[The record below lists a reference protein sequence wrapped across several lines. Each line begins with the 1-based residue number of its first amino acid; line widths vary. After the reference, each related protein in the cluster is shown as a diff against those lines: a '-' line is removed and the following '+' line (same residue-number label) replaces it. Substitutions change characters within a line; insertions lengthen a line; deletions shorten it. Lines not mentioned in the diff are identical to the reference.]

1 MAIKRIGQIL
11 VTAGIITEDELQQ
24 ALTKQTKGERIGEAL
39 IRLGMT
45 TETQILK
52 ALEDTT
58 GVQRISLSGITIEE
72 NLLSLVDEEFCRR
85 HVIVPLRIEENKLIF
100 ATSDP
105 LDFNVVEE
113 LRLATGYRPKA
124 YSAPKNDILTQIE
137 KYYGFKKTLEG
148 LGISKTV
155 QEEIDEEDEIREDNI
170 DDTPMVKL
178 VNQILT
184 SAVFQ
189 RASDIHI
196 DPQDDKVIVRYRI
209 DGVLETVREFPIRIH
224 RQMISR
230 IKVMSGMNITET
242 RIPQDGRIQTVIQ
255 DRQFDLRISTLP
267 TVRGEKVVMR
277 ILDMSGNVNRL
288 NSIGLTDKEEKVVR
302 EMISQPNG
310 IVLVSGPTGSGKTT
324 TLYACLYELN
334 RPNVNIITVED
345 PVEIKLTGVNQV
357 QVQSEVNMTFAS
369 ALRSI
374 LRQDPNVI
382 MVGEIRDVETAEI
395 AIRASLTGHLVL
407 STIHTN
413 NAIKTITRLIDM
425 NIEPFLIASSLGGV
439 ISQRLVRRLC
449 KECSYEDHIDA
460 NEREMFSKFYTN
472 VHKIKRA
479 KGCTACNYRGYIGRV
494 GVFEVLPITKPMQRL
509 IAKNAGIEEIEAQAH
524 KDGMV
529 TLMESG
535 LKKVL
540 DGVTTVEEVMKVA
553 NE

>member
-11 VTAGIITEDELQQ
+11 VDAKIISEEQLQL
-24 ALTKQTKGERIGEAL
+24 ALTKQTKGERIGETL
-39 IRLGMT
+39 LRLGLT

-58 GVQRISLSGITIEE
+58 GVQRISLNGITIEE
-72 NLLSLVDEEFCRR
+72 NLLTLVDEEFCRR
-85 HVIVPLRIEENKLIF
+85 HVIVPLKIDDGKLMF

-105 LDFNVVEE
+105 LDFSVVEE

-124 YSAPKNDILTQIE
+124 FSAPKNDILTQIE
-137 KYYGFKKTLEG
+137 KYYGFKRTLEG
-148 LGISKTV
+148 LGIR
-155 QEEIDEEDEIREDNI
+155 QQQAAPEEEDLETSDENI

-189 RASDIHI
+189 RASDIHL
-196 DPQDDKVIVRYRI
+196 DPLDDKVIVRYRI

-230 IKVMSGMNITET
+230 IKVMSGMDITET
-242 RIPQDGRIQTVIQ
+242 RIPQDGRIQSQIQ
-255 DRQFDLRISTLP
+255 DRSFDLRISTLP
-267 TVRGEKVVMR
+267 TVRGEKIVMR
-277 ILDMSGNVNRL
+277 ILDMSGHVNRIG
-288 NSIGLTDKEEKVVR
+288 SIGLTEKEEKVVR
-302 EMISQPNG
+302 DMVMQPNG

-324 TLYACLYELN
+324 TLYACLHELN

-345 PVEIKLTGVNQV
+345 PVESKLAGVNQV
-357 QVQSEVNMTFAS
+357 QVQSEVNLTFAS

-413 NAIKTITRLIDM
+413 SAVKTITRLTDM
-425 NIEPFLIASSLGGV
+425 NIEPFLISSSLGGIV
-439 ISQRLVRRLC
+439 SQRLVRRLC
-449 KECSYEDHIDA
+449 KECSYEDTI
-460 NEREMFSKFYTN
+460 NSTERNLFSKYYTN
-472 VHKIKRA
+472 VHKVKRA
-479 KGCTACNYRGYIGRV
+479 KGCTACNYRGYVGRV
-494 GVFEVLPITKPMQRL
+494 GIFEVLPITKPMQRL
-509 IAKNAGIEEIEAQAH
+509 IANGATNDQLEEQAR
-524 KDGMV
+524 KDGMI
-529 TLMESG
+529 TLIESG
-535 LKKVL
+535 LRKVIE
-540 DGVTTVEEVMKVA
+540 GVTTVEEVMKVA

>member
-11 VTAGIITEDELQQ
+11 VDAKIISEEQLQL
-24 ALTKQTKGERIGEAL
+24 ALTKQTKGERIGETL
-39 IRLGMT
+39 LRLGLT

-58 GVQRISLSGITIEE
+58 GVQRISLNGITIEE
-72 NLLSLVDEEFCRR
+72 NLLTLVDEEFCRR
-85 HVIVPLRIEENKLIF
+85 HVIVPLKIDDGKLMF

-105 LDFNVVEE
+105 LDFSVVEE

-124 YSAPKNDILTQIE
+124 FSAPKNDILTQIE
-137 KYYGFKKTLEG
+137 KYYGFKRTLEG
-148 LGISKTV
+148 LGIR
-155 QEEIDEEDEIREDNI
+155 QQQAAPEEDLETSDENI

-189 RASDIHI
+189 RASDIHL
-196 DPQDDKVIVRYRI
+196 DPLDDKVIVRYRI

-230 IKVMSGMNITET
+230 IKVMSGMDITET
-242 RIPQDGRIQTVIQ
+242 RIPQDGRIQSQIQ
-255 DRQFDLRISTLP
+255 DRSFDLRISTLP
-267 TVRGEKVVMR
+267 TVRGEKIVMR
-277 ILDMSGNVNRL
+277 ILDMSGHVNRIG
-288 NSIGLTDKEEKVVR
+288 SIGLTEKEEKVVR
-302 EMISQPNG
+302 DMVMQPNG

-324 TLYACLYELN
+324 TLYACLHELN

-345 PVEIKLTGVNQV
+345 PVESKLAGVNQV
-357 QVQSEVNMTFAS
+357 QVQSEVNLTFAS

-413 NAIKTITRLIDM
+413 SAVKTITRLTDM
-425 NIEPFLIASSLGGV
+425 NIEPFLISSSLGGIV
-439 ISQRLVRRLC
+439 SQRLVRRLC
-449 KECSYEDHIDA
+449 KECSYEDTI
-460 NEREMFSKFYTN
+460 NSTERNLFSKYYTN
-472 VHKIKRA
+472 VHKVKRA
-479 KGCTACNYRGYIGRV
+479 KGCTACNYRGYVGRV
-494 GVFEVLPITKPMQRL
+494 GIFEVLPITKPMQRL
-509 IAKNAGIEEIEAQAH
+509 IANGATNDQLEEQAR
-524 KDGMV
+524 KDGMI
-529 TLMESG
+529 TLIESG
-535 LKKVL
+535 LRKVIE
-540 DGVTTVEEVMKVA
+540 GVTTVEEVMKVA

>member
-11 VTAGIITEDELQQ
+11 VDAKIITEDELQQ
-24 ALTKQTKGERIGEAL
+24 ALAKQTKGERIGEAL

-58 GVQRISLSGITIEE
+58 GVQRISLSGITVEE
-72 NLLSLVDEEFCRR
+72 SLLSLVAEEFCRR
-85 HVIVPLRIEENKLIF
+85 HVIIPLRIEDNKIMF
-100 ATSDP
+100 ATHDP

-124 YSAPKNDILTQIE
+124 FSAPKNDILTQIE
-137 KYYGFKKTLEG
+137 KYYGFKRTLEG
-148 LGISKTV
+148 LGIR
-155 QEEIDEEDEIREDNI
+155 QQIEEESEIQEDNI

-189 RASDIHI
+189 RASDIHL
-196 DPQDDKVIVRYRI
+196 DPLDDKIIVRYRV
-209 DGVLETVREFPIRIH
+209 DGVLETVRDFPIRIH

-242 RIPQDGRIQTVIQ
+242 RVPQDGRIQTIIQ
-255 DRQFDLRISTLP
+255 DRSFDLRISTLP
-267 TVRGEKVVMR
+267 TVRGEKIVMR
-277 ILDMSGNVNRL
+277 ILDISGNVNRIS
-288 NSIGLTDKEEKVVR
+288 SIGLSEKEEKTVR
-302 EMISQPNG
+302 EMVSQPNG

-324 TLYACLYELN
+324 TLYACLHELN

-345 PVEIKLTGVNQV
+345 PVEIKLRGVNQV
-357 QVQSEVNMTFAS
+357 QIQSDVNMTFAS

-374 LRQDPNVI
+374 LRQDPNII
-382 MVGEIRDVETAEI
+382 MVGEIRDIETAEI

-413 NAIKTITRLIDM
+413 SAVKTISRLLDM
-425 NIEPFLIASSLGGV
+425 NIEPFLIATSMAGV
-439 ISQRLVRRLC
+439 VSQRLVRRLC
-449 KECSYEDHIDA
+449 KECSYEDTI
-460 NEREMFSKFYTN
+460 NTSEKTLFSKFYTN

-479 KGCTACNYRGYIGRV
+479 KGCTACNYRGYAGRV
-494 GVFEVLPITKPMQRL
+494 GIFEVLPITKPMQRL
-509 IAKNAGIEEIEAQAH
+509 ITDNAPIDQLEAQAR

-535 LKKVL
+535 LRKVI
-540 DGVTTVEEVMKVA
+540 DGVTTIEEVMKVA

>member
-11 VTAGIITEDELQQ
+11 VDAKIITEDELQQ
-24 ALTKQTKGERIGEAL
+24 ALAKQTKGERIGEAL

-58 GVQRISLSGITIEE
+58 GVQRISLSGITVEE
-72 NLLSLVDEEFCRR
+72 SLLSLVAEEFCRR
-85 HVIVPLRIEENKLIF
+85 HVIIPLRIEDNKIMF
-100 ATSDP
+100 ATHDP

-124 YSAPKNDILTQIE
+124 FSAPKNDILTQIE
-137 KYYGFKKTLEG
+137 KYYGFKRTLEG
-148 LGISKTV
+148 LGIR
-155 QEEIDEEDEIREDNI
+155 QQIEEESEIQEDNI

-189 RASDIHI
+189 RASDIHL
-196 DPQDDKVIVRYRI
+196 DPLDDKIIVRYRV
-209 DGVLETVREFPIRIH
+209 DGVLETVRDFPIRIH

-242 RIPQDGRIQTVIQ
+242 RVPQDGRIQTVIQ
-255 DRQFDLRISTLP
+255 DRSFDLRISTLP
-267 TVRGEKVVMR
+267 TVRGEKIVMR
-277 ILDMSGNVNRL
+277 ILDISGNVNRIS
-288 NSIGLTDKEEKVVR
+288 SIGLSEKEEKTVR
-302 EMISQPNG
+302 EMVSQPNG

-324 TLYACLYELN
+324 TLYACLHELN

-345 PVEIKLTGVNQV
+345 PVEIKLRGVNQV
-357 QVQSEVNMTFAS
+357 QIQSDVNMTFAS

-374 LRQDPNVI
+374 LRQDPNII
-382 MVGEIRDVETAEI
+382 MVGEIRDIETAEI

-413 NAIKTITRLIDM
+413 SAVKTISRLLDM
-425 NIEPFLIASSLGGV
+425 NIEPFLIATSMAGV
-439 ISQRLVRRLC
+439 VSQRLVRRLC
-449 KECSYEDHIDA
+449 KECSYEDTI
-460 NEREMFSKFYTN
+460 NTSEKTLFSKFYTN

-479 KGCTACNYRGYIGRV
+479 KGCTACNYRGYAGRV
-494 GVFEVLPITKPMQRL
+494 GIFEVLPITKPMQRL
-509 IAKNAGIEEIEAQAH
+509 ITDNAPIDQLEAQAR

-535 LKKVL
+535 LRKVI
-540 DGVTTVEEVMKVA
+540 DGVTTIEEVMKVA